1 MTGLRRRGGLPLFCA
16 IMVALAMVNAPLA
29 RAQGRVLTMEN
40 CNGGTTI
47 VVIPDKDDGLPKRD
61 SDSDCAKAPPHQ
73 PPQEART
80 ALLSGTGANG
90 DGRKPTVPALDSDQ
104 ARVPLPIAPLCAP
117 VEL

>member
-61 SDSDCAKAPPHQ
+61 SDCAKACHAMTDRRTKGLGKKPGPH
-73 PPQEART
+73 
-80 ALLSGTGANG
+80 
-90 DGRKPTVPALDSDQ
+90 
-104 ARVPLPIAPLCAP
+104 C
-117 VEL
+117 

>member
-61 SDSDCAKAPPHQ
+61 SDCAKACHAMTDRRTKLGKKPEPH
-73 PPQEART
+73 
-80 ALLSGTGANG
+80 
-90 DGRKPTVPALDSDQ
+90 
-104 ARVPLPIAPLCAP
+104 C
-117 VEL
+117 